1 MNEKKDVHFRDYKE
15 HRSLS
20 ISLLCLV
27 LISHSSYLPVFLKG
41 MLLCVMLVLVVRL
54 NTLFKKAL
62 NHQRST
68 GVSSSEEYM

>member
-41 MLLCVMLVLVVRL
+41 ILFCVMLVLVVRL
-54 NTLFKKAL
+54 NTLFKRAIDDK
-62 NHQRST
+62 QYIR
-68 GVSSSEEYM
+68 E